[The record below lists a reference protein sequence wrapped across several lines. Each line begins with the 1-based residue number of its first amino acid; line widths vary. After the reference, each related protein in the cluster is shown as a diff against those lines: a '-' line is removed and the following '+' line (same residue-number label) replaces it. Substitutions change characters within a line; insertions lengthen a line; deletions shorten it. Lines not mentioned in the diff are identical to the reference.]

1 MQYNVAQL
9 LKEPTGATRRVTVEA
24 GPVYS
29 GGLAVSYLGDV
40 EFLRTHQGLLVRGK
54 VRANVAT
61 TCGRCL
67 NEFAG
72 PCSFDVEEEFFPE
85 IDINTGRKLSHPWDN
100 EGTTID
106 PNHILDMAEVLR
118 QYALAAQP
126 IKPLCGANCQGLCQE
141 CGADLNREECACDEA
156 VIDPRWG
163 ALAAL
168 LNESKD

>member
-9 LKEPTGATRRVTVEA
+9 LKESTGATRRVKVDA
-24 GPVYS
+24 GPVYTA
-29 GGLAVSYLGDV
+29 GIAVSYLGDV
-40 EFLRTHQGLLVRGK
+40 EFLRTHQGLLVRGS
-54 VRANVAT
+54 VRAHVAS

-72 PCSFDVEEEFFPE
+72 PCSLDVEEEFYPE
-85 IDINTGRKLSHPWDN
+85 VDVNTGRKLAQPWDN

-106 PNHILDMAEVLR
+106 ANHILDMAEVLR
-118 QYALAAQP
+118 QYTLAVQP
-126 IKPLCGANCQGLCQE
+126 IKPLCDTDCQGLCQE
-141 CGADLNREECACDEA
+141 CGADLNMEECTCNVA

-168 LNESKD
+168 LNESEN